1 MNMNPKPAK
10 RIVLVMVDDDED
22 DCLLVE
28 AALYEAYF
36 KCDFHCVRDGLEM
49 LDYLNGYGPYQDPAR
64 APRPDIILLD
74 LKLPRMNGREV
85 LLKLKSDERF
95 RSIPVIILT
104 TSNLEED
111 IAFCYDV
118 GANTYVVKE
127 ASFDGLRA
135 ALKVVRNYWLDTAT
149 LPPRGDGP
157 AREKR

>member
-1 MNMNPKPAK
+1 
-10 RIVLVMVDDDED
+10 
-22 DCLLVE
+22 
-28 AALYEAYF
+28 
-36 KCDFHCVRDGLEM
+36 
-49 LDYLNGYGPYQDPAR
+49 
-64 APRPDIILLD
+64 
-74 LKLPRMNGREV
+74 MNGREV

-104 TSNLEED
+104 TSSLEED

-149 LPPRGDGP
+149 LPPKGDIP
-157 AREKR
+157 AREKQ